1 MSITVSKFGSI
12 TDREINLFCLKNANG
27 VEVKITNYG
36 ATITSMIVPDKSG
49 NLEDV
54 VCGFN
59 NFENYFSEEYI
70 TNAPYFGST
79 VGRYCA
85 QIKDS
90 KFNLNGTAY
99 QLATNCGA
107 NNLHG
112 GIIGFD
118 KKIWKSKIVNTKDS
132 PSVEMSILSA
142 NLEEGF
148 PGNVKVTVTFT
159 LTSTNELRIEYL
171 AIPDED
177 TPLAITNHTY
187 FNLSGFNH
195 TIENHKVKILANKK
209 LAMDETGAALDKIVN
224 LDTEVDDLRAI
235 KKIKEIHEKMN
246 DGFAHYYIFNKSDF
260 ELKKVAEFSCDESG
274 RSLEVSTSEPG
285 ALFYTGAY
293 ISDKLKRENGQKFG
307 KYSGFCFET
316 QRYPNGPN
324 IESSPK
330 SITRKGEKYT
340 STTIYKFK
348 Y

>member
-1 MSITVSKFGSI
+1 MSTTVSIFG
-12 TDREINLFCLKNANG
+12 TFKEQEVNLFCLKNANG

-36 ATITSMIVPDKSG
+36 ATITSIITPDKSG
-49 NLEDV
+49 KLEDI

-59 NFENYFSEEYI
+59 NFESYFLEEYK

-90 KFNLNGTAY
+90 KFNLNGLTY
-99 QLATNCGA
+99 QLATNCGN

-112 GIIGFD
+112 GVEGFD
-118 KKIWKSKIVNTKDS
+118 KKIWDAKIVDNNNEAG
-132 PSVEMSILSA
+132 VEMSLVSA

-148 PGNVKVTVTFT
+148 PGNVIIKVVFT
-159 LTSTNELRIEYL
+159 LTNANELCIEYN
-171 AIPDED
+171 AVPDED

-187 FNLSGFNH
+187 FNLSGFNKS
-195 TIENHKVKILANKK
+195 IENHEATILANKK
-209 LAMDETGAALDKIVN
+209 LAMDETGSALDKIVH
-224 LDTEVDDLRAI
+224 LDNEVDDLRSP
-235 KKIKEIHEKMN
+235 KKIKEIHKKMN

-260 ELKKVAEFSCDESG
+260 QLKKVAKFLCEESG
-274 RSLEVSTSEPG
+274 RSLEISTTEPG
-285 ALFYTGAY
+285 VLFYTGTY
-293 ISDKLKRENGQKFG
+293 TSDKLERENGQKFG

-324 IESSPK
+324 IKNSPK
-330 SITRKGEKYT
+330 SITKKGEEYKSAT
-340 STTIYKFK
+340 VYKFK